1 MTNEHGDLQATARRL
16 RWPVRL
22 THLGLLSE
30 RLTRAFWPLWSLVF
44 VAFSAI
50 MLGLHEVLTVEL
62 TWVTLVLYPLALLV
76 ALVMGLRRFRWP
88 TLAEAMARVDRTLPG
103 RPIAALADTQAIG
116 AADAASVQVW
126 QAHVARMAQRVSAAR
141 PVAPDLRISDRDPYA
156 LRYLAVLALAVG
168 LLFGSILKVTTVEA
182 ALPGRGV
189 NLATGPSWEGWAEP
203 PAYTGKPSLYL
214 NDIKAGRL
222 RVPKGSR
229 ITLRLYGEVGDLT
242 IAENVSGRIA
252 DTTSPAEPSQSF
264 DVVQPGTITID
275 GTGGAKWDVVMEPD
289 NAPTVQLSA
298 QMERTVAGEMRQPF
312 IARDDYGVVS
322 GKARITLDL
331 ASADRRYGRV
341 LDPEPREP
349 IVLDLPMPIS
359 GSRTSFEETLVENLS
374 KHAWSGLPVD
384 LILSV
389 QDDLEQTGDSA
400 VIKIDLP
407 GRRFFNPLANAIIEQ
422 RSDLLWSRQNTQ
434 RTAGLLRAVS
444 YKPEGF
450 ISNNTAYLKLRV
462 TLRRMETL
470 MRVGKFDAAA
480 RDETAEALWDVAL
493 SFEDGRLTDAL
504 ERLRRAQDRLAEAM
518 RQGASDQEIAELMQD
533 LRDAMQDYMRQ
544 LAQENDQQNQDQ
556 QLSQN
561 QQEITGDQLEEML
574 KRLQE
579 LMEQGRMAEAQAL
592 LDQLRQMMENMQV
605 TQGQQGQGQQGPG
618 EQAMQG
624 LQETLR
630 NQQGLSDEAFR
641 DLQEQFN
648 PGAQAGQSDQNQG
661 RNGSQGQG
669 QQHEG
674 QGQGQGQSQGE
685 GQGQNQGQRQGQN
698 QGQNQGQGGGQ
709 QPNGQNG
716 EPGGLAQSLADRQQA
731 LRGELGRQA
740 QNLPGAGTPEGDAA
754 RDALGRAGRAM
765 DGAEEAL
772 RGDDLPG
779 ALDKQAQAMEALRE
793 GMRNLGEAM
802 AQNQQNGD
810 RPGEQGLA
818 NGQDSPGARDPLGR
832 EAGAT
837 GRVGSDENLL
847 QGEDVYRRAEE
858 LLDEIRR
865 RSGEQGRPEIERDY
879 LKRLLDRF

>member
-1 MTNEHGDLQATARRL
+1 MTRDRTDIQATARRL

-22 THLGLLSE
+22 THVGLLSE
-30 RLTRAFWPLWSLVF
+30 RITRAFWPLWSIVF
-44 VAFSAI
+44 VAFSAV
-50 MLGLHEVLTVEL
+50 MLGLHEYLSVEL
-62 TWVTLVLYPLALLV
+62 TWVVLVALPLALVV
-76 ALVMGLRRFRWP
+76 ALIAGLRRFSWP
-88 TLAEAMARVDRTLPG
+88 TLAEAAARVDRTLPG

-116 AADAASVQVW
+116 AADEASIAVW
-126 QAHVARMAQRVSAAR
+126 QAHVARMAERVSAAR

-168 LLFGSILKVTTVEA
+168 VLFGSVLKVATVEA
-182 ALPGRGV
+182 ALPGRTAG
-189 NLATGPSWEGWAEP
+189 LATGPSWEGWAEP

-214 NDIKAGRL
+214 NDIKGSRL

-229 ITLRLYGEVGDLT
+229 ITLRLYGEVGALT
-242 IAENVSGRIA
+242 ITENVSGRA
-252 DTTSPAEPSQSF
+252 PDAEGTAEPSQSF
-264 DVVQPGTITID
+264 DVVQPGSISIE
-275 GTGGAKWDVVMEPD
+275 GTGGASWDVVMEPD
-289 NAPTVQLSA
+289 NAPVVQISA
-298 QMERTVAGEMRQPF
+298 PVERTVAGEMRQAF
-312 IARDDYGVVS
+312 IARDDYGVVG
-322 GKARITLDL
+322 GKAQITLDL
-331 ASADRRYGRV
+331 AGVDRRYGKA
-341 LDPEPREP
+341 LDPEPRDP
-349 IVLDLPMPIS
+349 IVLDLPMPIA
-359 GSRTSFEETLVENLS
+359 GSRTAFEETLTENLS
-374 KHAWSGLPVD
+374 KHAWSGLPVELKMTVED
-384 LILSV
+384 AIG
-389 QDDLEQTGDSA
+389 QTADSA
-400 VIKIDLP
+400 TINLELP
-407 GRRFFNPLANAIIEQ
+407 GRRFFNPLANAIVEQ
-422 RSDLLWSRQNTQ
+422 RSDILWSRENAN
-434 RTAGLLRAVS
+434 RAAGLLRAVS

-470 MRVGKFDAAA
+470 ARIGRFDEKA
-480 RDETAEALWDVAL
+480 RDEIAEALWDVAL
-493 SFEDGRLTDAL
+493 TFEDGRLTDAL

-544 LAQENDQQNQDQ
+544 LAEENGQQNQDQ

-605 TQGQQGQGQQGPG
+605 TQGQQGQGQPGPG

-648 PGAQAGQSDQNQG
+648 PNAQAGQNGQNEG
-661 RNGSQGQG
+661 RNGQQGQG
-669 QQHEG
+669 NQHEG
-674 QGQGQGQSQGE
+674 QGQGQGQGQNPGN
-685 GQGQNQGQRQGQN
+685 GDPQQGQN
-698 QGQNQGQGGGQ
+698 GQ
-709 QPNGQNG
+709 QGDPS
-716 EPGGLAQSLADRQQA
+716 QSLADRQQA
-731 LRGELGRQA
+731 LRGELGRQT

-754 RDALGRAGRAM
+754 REALGRAGRAM

-772 RGDDLPG
+772 RRDDLPG

-802 AQNQQNGD
+802 AQNQQNGS

-837 GRVGSDENLL
+837 GRIGSDENLL

>member
-1 MTNEHGDLQATARRL
+1 MTRDRTDIQATARRL

-22 THLGLLSE
+22 THVGLLSE
-30 RLTRAFWPLWSLVF
+30 RITRAFWPLWSIVF

-50 MLGLHEVLTVEL
+50 MLGLHEYLSVEL
-62 TWVTLVLYPLALLV
+62 TWVVLVALPLALVV
-76 ALVMGLRRFRWP
+76 ALIAGLRRFSWP
-88 TLAEAMARVDRTLPG
+88 TLAEAAARVDRTLPG

-116 AADAASVQVW
+116 AADEASIAVW
-126 QAHVARMAQRVSAAR
+126 QAHVARMAERVSAAR

-168 LLFGSILKVTTVEA
+168 VLFGSVLKVATVEA
-182 ALPGRGV
+182 ALPGRTAG
-189 NLATGPSWEGWAEP
+189 LATGPSWEGWAEP

-214 NDIKAGRL
+214 NDIKGSRL

-229 ITLRLYGEVGDLT
+229 ITLRLYGEVGALT
-242 IAENVSGRIA
+242 ITENVSGRA
-252 DTTSPAEPSQSF
+252 PDAEGTAEPSQSF
-264 DVVQPGTITID
+264 DVVQPGSISIE
-275 GTGGAKWDVVMEPD
+275 GTGGASWDVVMEPD
-289 NAPTVQLSA
+289 NAPVVQISA
-298 QMERTVAGEMRQPF
+298 PVERTVAGEMRQAF
-312 IARDDYGVVS
+312 IARDDYGVVG
-322 GKARITLDL
+322 GKAQITLDL
-331 ASADRRYGRV
+331 AGVDRRYGKA
-341 LDPEPREP
+341 LDPEPRDP
-349 IVLDLPMPIS
+349 IVLDLPMPIA
-359 GSRTSFEETLVENLS
+359 GSRTAFEETLTENLS
-374 KHAWSGLPVD
+374 KHAWSGLPVELKMTVED
-384 LILSV
+384 AIG
-389 QDDLEQTGDSA
+389 QTADSA
-400 VIKIDLP
+400 TINLELP
-407 GRRFFNPLANAIIEQ
+407 GRRFFNPLANAIVEQ
-422 RSDLLWSRQNTQ
+422 RSDILWSRENAN
-434 RTAGLLRAVS
+434 RAAGLLRAVS

-470 MRVGKFDAAA
+470 ARIGRFDEKA
-480 RDETAEALWDVAL
+480 RDEIAEALWDVAL
-493 SFEDGRLTDAL
+493 TFEDGRLTDAL

-544 LAQENDQQNQDQ
+544 LAEENGQQNQDQ

-605 TQGQQGQGQQGPG
+605 TQGQQGQGQPGPG

-648 PGAQAGQSDQNQG
+648 PNAQAGQNGQNEG
-661 RNGSQGQG
+661 RNGQQGQG
-669 QQHEG
+669 NQHEG
-674 QGQGQGQSQGE
+674 QGQGQGQGQNPGN
-685 GQGQNQGQRQGQN
+685 GDPQQGQN
-698 QGQNQGQGGGQ
+698 GQ
-709 QPNGQNG
+709 QGDPS
-716 EPGGLAQSLADRQQA
+716 QSLADRQQA
-731 LRGELGRQA
+731 LRGELGRQT

-754 RDALGRAGRAM
+754 REALGRAGRAM

-772 RGDDLPG
+772 RRDDLPG

-802 AQNQQNGD
+802 AQNQQNGS

-818 NGQDSPGARDPLGR
+818 NGQDSPGVRDPLGR

-837 GRVGSDENLL
+837 GRIGSDENLL